1 MHGSRISQLHMAHF
15 FHTVFGNAVAGKFDR
30 HDHFVLLVAPH
41 FANVADVT
49 VGCLRIVFRLHHL
62 VAHTEVVAADLQIGK
77 LVPCRIDKLTDS
89 GVKLLDRGRPFRTE
103 RREYL
108 HLFDPVQSDLFA
120 KDPADQVSGFLLRLA
135 LDELKILA
143 VLKVDVRL
151 IDALC
156 IVGNEAALFLTED
169 LVEHRNGDESAV
181 DQLTEDITG
190 AHALQLVHIT
200 GQDNSRAYTDTAE
213 ELPCQPH
220 IDHGAFVHDDEVG
233 IKRFFLF
240 ILLDR
245 LTVAQK
251 P

>member
-1 MHGSRISQLHMAHF
+1 MSPLDA
-15 FHTVFGNAVAGKFDR
+15 
-30 HDHFVLLVAPH
+30 
-41 FANVADVT
+41 FALF
-49 VGCLRIVFRLHHL
+49 CLHHL

-77 LVPCRIDKLTDS
+77 LVPRRIDKLSDS

-108 HLFDPVQSDLFA
+108 HLFDSVQSNLFTE
-120 KDPADQVSGFLLRLA
+120 DPANQVSGIFLCLA
-135 LDELKILA
+135 LDKLKILA
-143 VLKVDVRL
+143 VLKVDVGL

-156 IVGNEAALFLTED
+156 IVGNEAAFFLTED
-169 LVEHRNGDESAV
+169 LIEYRNGDKSAV
-181 DQLTEDITG
+181 DQLTEDIAG

-200 GQDNSRAYTDTAE
+200 GQDNSRTHTDTAE

-233 IKRFFLF
+233 VKRFFLF

-245 LTVAQK
+245 LTVAQQ